1 MNDVRVVIRVRTDSW
16 VKISLFQEVPNIIDH
31 ETVDNLSNVPYLL
44 VLEKLVIPRVIPAV
58 VLSIPILVLALLHF
72 VFLNVEI
79 VALSFDIPVLLLAPE
94 CQNEFI

>member
-44 VLEKLVIPRVIPAV
+44 VLEKLVPKSHSCRCPQY
-58 VLSIPILVLALLHF
+58 PILVLALLHF